1 MQRQR
6 NAVENMC
13 KPDASNINSVKE
25 TLMQRRRSIRSCED
39 SGNSV
44 ARSTGLD
51 FSFRGFG
58 RWTHALLFFSRYD
71 GSPTGLSEAWGID
84 RHEKGFA
91 PLVFRGAGFLL
102 C

>member
-1 MQRQR
+1 MKRQK
-6 NAVENMC
+6 NAVENMH

-25 TLMQRRRSIRSCED
+25 TLMQWRKSIRSGED

-51 FSFRGFG
+51 LSFRGFS

-71 GSPTGLSEAWGID
+71 GSATGL
-84 RHEKGFA
+84 
-91 PLVFRGAGFLL
+91 